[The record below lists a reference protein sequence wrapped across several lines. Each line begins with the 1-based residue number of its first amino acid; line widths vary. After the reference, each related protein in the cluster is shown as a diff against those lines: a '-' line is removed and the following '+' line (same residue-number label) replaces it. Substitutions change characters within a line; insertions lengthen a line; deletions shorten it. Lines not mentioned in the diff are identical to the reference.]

1 MYLCEINE
9 LNTKQS
15 ELKVTDWFYQDI
27 GFVSNICCNWIV
39 ISVIHYKNIMQEIAN
54 DVVKSGSTHDA
65 LNEYIQIFE
74 DFIEITKEVGEQY
87 RSLCNLFVGE
97 IDDWDQFVYQE
108 GKTGK
113 VIRDFSDYKFSLIAS
128 QLNTTPPGGSKLMD
142 TVFTWCV
149 DGSSRLSSRLIKEI
163 GILIDDSRRCHFS
176 YIANLANW
184 KKCNENELRDIF
196 ERVRACDNSYS
207 KKFGLLYDKMK
218 QAYDILKKT
227 NAVMENKS
235 AFDSSSITEIKGML
249 NTLKILKKTTDVDL
263 EVVPTVDPSIED
275 IESFTSDYMNQQVF
289 MYFSSELRDF
299 VYDITAGDAF
309 LMAILQGGKIITTHY
324 GTLTIPPEVPNEKH
338 YEYVMLK
345 KQLADIIADMADS
358 EIETSTDSYELAKE
372 IISKFKDGKHFSNDY
387 QKYKDIYDTLY
398 DSAGALEDGIGIGLD
413 VSEIIVSMFA
423 DYLENEKI
431 IASLAS
437 SAEEDSLLY
446 LAVQQLQLE
455 YKDSYLKGTVA
466 FFDFAS
472 TTMAS
477 EIMKEGTKKLLSLA
491 GNSAGG
497 LYSLVNFGI
506 QCAGEISGMTEH
518 VGSKLEFCT
527 LFNSLSEIE
536 DTYEK
541 NFANIVAGNKTEQD
555 ILNLQNS
562 YEVLKR
568 TYSKLYTLMGNSVGA
583 TGDISK
589 QAYYNYVAREINNSS
604 ISRGINEVVSYDD
617 FLDNKMFE

>member
-1 MYLCEINE
+1 MYICETNE
-9 LNTKQS
+9 LYTKQS

-27 GFVSNICCNWIV
+27 GFASNICCNWIT

-54 DVVKSGSTHDA
+54 NVVKSGSTHDA

-74 DFIEITKEVGEQY
+74 DFIEITKGIGEQY

-97 IDDWDQFVYQE
+97 IDDLDQFVYQE

-142 TVFTWCV
+142 ALFTWCV
-149 DGSSRLSSRLIKEI
+149 DGSSRLIKEI
-163 GILIDDSRRCHFS
+163 GILVDDSRRCHFT
-176 YIANLANW
+176 YIANLANL
-184 KKCNENELRDIF
+184 KKCNEDELRDIF
-196 ERVRACDNSYS
+196 DRVRACDDLYS
-207 KKFGLLYDKMK
+207 KKFGLLYDEMK
-218 QAYDILKKT
+218 QANDILRKT
-227 NAVMENKS
+227 NTVMENKT
-235 AFDSSSITEIKGML
+235 AFDSTSIAEIKGML
-249 NTLKILKKTTDVDL
+249 NTLKVLKKTTDVDL
-263 EVVPTVDPSIED
+263 EIVPTVDPSIED
-275 IESFTSDYMNQQVF
+275 IESFTSDYMNQHVF
-289 MYFSSELRDF
+289 MKFSPELSDF

-309 LMAILQGGKIITTHY
+309 LMAILQGSKIITTHY

-358 EIETSTDSYELAKE
+358 EIKTSTESYELAKE
-372 IISKFKDGKHFSNDY
+372 IISKFKDSKHFAADY

-398 DSAGALEDGIGIGLD
+398 DSAGALKDGLGIGLD

-437 SAEEDSLLY
+437 SAEKNSLLY
-446 LAVQQLQLE
+446 IAVQQLQSE

-506 QCAGEISGMTEH
+506 QTAGEISGMTEH

-527 LFNSLSEIE
+527 LFNSLSDIE
-536 DTYEK
+536 AAYEK
-541 NFANIVAGNKTEQD
+541 NFANIAAGNKTEQD

-562 YEVLKR
+562 FEILKR
-568 TYSKLYTLMGNSVGA
+568 TYSKLYILMGDSVGA
-583 TGDISK
+583 TGDINK

-604 ISRGINEVVSYDD
+604 ISNGINEVVSYDD
-617 FLDNKMFE
+617 FLDNKMFG